1 MTKIEAIDRIARA
14 IAEKEGFYVTED
26 EARRRKIRWPTR
38 AQRNANPGNV
48 RLWRDRR
55 DRWYPTDAGIG
66 PDGRPSGYI
75 DFVTWASE
83 RFPGVSREEMSR
95 LALEEGWRVL
105 RVLVGQYIEG
115 RYTGGKPPSLRE
127 MFRVYAPASD
137 SNQPDKYAAFVAQ
150 RTGLDIDRP
159 IIDQLEA

>member
-1 MTKIEAIDRIARA
+1 MTRSELIDAIARA

-26 EARRRKIRWPTR
+26 EARRRKIKWPTR

-66 PDGRPSGYI
+66 PDGRPRGYI
-75 DFVTWASE
+75 DFVAWASE

-95 LALEEGWRVL
+95 RALEEGWRVL
-105 RVLVGQYIEG
+105 RALVGQYIDG
-115 RYTGGKPPSLRE
+115 RYTDGRPPTIAE
-127 MFRVYAPASD
+127 MFQKYAPAD
-137 SNQPDKYAAFVAQ
+137 DANDPDGYAAFVA
-150 RTGLDIDRP
+150 RRLGVTPSTRLVD
-159 IIDQLEA
+159 LVTA